1 MIGFL
6 KARRPPFHGLYPD
19 PFLVDSSPAFAAGL
33 PDSSGFSTM
42 IVVIDLY

>member
-6 KARRPPFHGLYPD
+6 KAQRTFHDLNPD

-33 PDSSGFSTM
+33 FPDSSGFHPS
-42 IVVIDLY
+42 L

>member
-33 PDSSGFSTM
+33 PDSSGLCSTM
-42 IVVIDLY
+42 IVEID